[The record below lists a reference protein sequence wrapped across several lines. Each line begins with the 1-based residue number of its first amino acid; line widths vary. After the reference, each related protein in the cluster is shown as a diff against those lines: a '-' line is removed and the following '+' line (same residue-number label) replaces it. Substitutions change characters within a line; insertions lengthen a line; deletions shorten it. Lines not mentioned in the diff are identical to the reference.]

1 MLRSLSLMA
10 LALWAGGVSAA
21 PRVTWY
27 NAECHACGEKRV
39 DMGSHSFCALSYVHS
54 GGFNSYCAVGGNPKS
69 SWWLLA
75 KDPDGGETQACGAV
89 CMDLEGSTGGAD
101 PVVAPPSP
109 PPVSRPAPP
118 PAPRPDPA
126 PGGVPDTFGPYQS
139 TFGTLTM
146 QRSGNRVTGTYTHK
160 GGRVEG
166 TLSGNTLTGRWTQ
179 TNGEGRMVFR
189 FNSDFSGFTGVWSYG
204 DAVPNQEWNGR
215 R

>member
-1 MLRSLSLMA
+1 MLRSMSLMA

-21 PRVTWY
+21 PRVTSY

-54 GGFNSYCAVGGNPKS
+54 GGFNSYCVVGGNPKS

-126 PGGVPDTFGPYQS
+126 PGGVPDTFGPYQ
-139 TFGTLTM
+139 TAFGTLTM

-166 TLSGNTLTGRWTQ
+166 TLNGNTLIGRWTQ
-179 TNGEGRMVFR
+179 TNGEGRLVFR
-189 FNSDFSGFTGVWSYG
+189 FNSDFSGFSGLWSYNN
-204 DAVPNQEWNGR
+204 DEPNQEWNGR